1 VNIEKFVK
9 DFVIPLERYPHI
21 REDQTLSEAIEQ
33 VLSFKW
39 GVNEKLLRFSDLFV
53 LNRDGLVAGKITL
66 ADILTALEPKL
77 LQKDKKPIFEGPDTD
92 SSNLAILWEDS
103 FFKNCRE
110 RGAKPVKEIMSPLT
124 TVLHGR
130 DPLLKAL
137 YLMLRSGEQ
146 SLPVL
151 DDGRIVGILRVE
163 ELFTIT
169 TGVCE
174 L

>member
-1 VNIEKFVK
+1 MNIEKFVK
-9 DFVIPLERYPHI
+9 DFVIPLDKYPHI
-21 REDQTLSEAIEQ
+21 REDQNLAEAIEQ
-33 VLSFKW
+33 VLTFKW
-39 GVNEKLLRFSDLFV
+39 GINEKLLRFSDLFV
-53 LNRDGLVAGKITL
+53 LNKDGLVAGKITL

-77 LQKDKKPIFEGPDTD
+77 LQKEKTPIFEGPDMD
-92 SSNLAILWEDS
+92 SASLAILWEES

-110 RGAKPVKEIMSPLT
+110 RGTKPVKEIMSPLP
-124 TVLHGR
+124 TVLHGK